1 MVDYRDYFSAVVVL
15 FFGCR
20 NEGGLLFF
28 AVYKTEVH
36 ILDINILDF
45 LDIIILNF
53 LDINILIEIFGY
65 IGTILVVVSMMMTS
79 VTKLRVVNMCGSVI
93 SAIYAAICGTWPIV
107 VMNVSLFLI
116 NGFQL
121 IKGAIAKIKE
131 R

>member
-28 AVYKTEVH
+28 AAYTTEVRILNIDILH
-36 ILDINILDF
+36 ILDINIL
-45 LDIIILNF
+45 
-53 LDINILIEIFGY
+53 IELFGY

>member
-28 AVYKTEVH
+28 AANKKRRYTA
-36 ILDINILDF
+36 LDTNIF
-45 LDIIILNF
+45 L
-53 LDINILIEIFGY
+53 EIFGY
-65 IGTILVVVSMMMTS
+65 IGTVLVVVSMMMTS